1 MDLPIELRL
10 MIATHALR
18 SDNPLWF
25 KVDSTPSGRKGI
37 FRGLEQCTGLVRACK
52 QLHAELSSLVW
63 TVPTFGFVG
72 PTWPAFSFF
81 SSARNGDRTQ
91 LFFETFEF
99 FTRKAM
105 PQKLGNFQI
114 HTNVIE
120 HKSSPWGLKGFA
132 EAVAQLPKVVLD
144 ANLEFEDPSWIR
156 FVVGE

>member
-1 MDLPIELRL
+1 MLFALITLCGSRLIVRPPDVKASFEDWNSVLDLC
-10 MIATHALR
+10 AHANNSMR
-18 SDNPLWF
+18 
-25 KVDSTPSGRKGI
+25 
-37 FRGLEQCTGLVRACK
+37 
-52 QLHAELSSLVW
+52 ELSSLVW

-105 PQKLGNFQI
+105 PQKLGNVRI
-114 HTNVIE
+114 HTNVIK
-120 HKSSPWGLKGFA
+120 HKSRPWGLKGFA